1 MNLLGIGSVI
11 EAVGKVA
18 GDLITTDKERLA
30 AAIENRKLDLE
41 ERRIDQAIDL
51 AQINVNKTEAATGSL
66 FNGGWRPAIGWT
78 CAISLFCYYV
88 PYVLAATVLWVIQV
102 IQTGQLMSRPDLG
115 IADLLGLVFA
125 MLGISSLRTAEKIKG
140 VAAQ

>member
-1 MNLLGIGSVI
+1 MNLLGIGGVI

-51 AQINVNKTEAATGSL
+51 AQIDVNKTEASTGSL

-78 CAISLFCYYV
+78 CAIALFSYYV
-88 PYVLAATVLWVIQV
+88 PYVLAATVLWIIQV
-102 IQTGQLMSRPDLG
+102 IQTGQLVQRPDLG

-125 MLGISSLRTAEKIKG
+125 MLGMSTLRSAEKIKG